1 MKHLMFDIDGT
12 LTQSYEFDEACYLE
26 AVYEVIGIN
35 INNNWADYPYVTDRG
50 ILKTVIEDYG
60 LPHSLLELEEI
71 VKNVFVN
78 KVKLSIANEPV
89 KEIQG
94 AKRFIS
100 YLNERKDCR
109 VSFATGGWYETAKL
123 KLESAGFNTDKLY
136 IASSNDHFSRVEIMK
151 KAREMVDSENR
162 MPVTYFGDA
171 LWDVKACEE
180 LGFELIIVGNRV
192 DHKQQILDFSYVDDV
207 VKIFD

>member
-12 LTQSYEFDEACYLE
+12 LTQSYEFDEAFYLE
-26 AVYEVIGIN
+26 AVYEITGIN

-50 ILKTVIEDYG
+50 ILKTVIENHG
-60 LPHSLLELEEI
+60 LPHSLIELEKL
-71 VKNVFVN
+71 VKAVFVD

-89 KEIQG
+89 KEIEG

-100 YLNERKDCR
+100 YLTERKDCR

-123 KLESAGFNTDKLY
+123 KLDSAGFNAVELF

-151 KAREMVDSENR
+151 KARKMVDGENR
-162 MPVTYFGDA
+162 IPVTYFGDA
-171 LWDVKACEE
+171 LWDVKACQE
-180 LGFELIIVGNRV
+180 LDFELIIVGNRV
-192 DHKQQILDFSYVDDV
+192 KHKRQIVDFSCIDDV
-207 VKIFD
+207 WTFFD